1 MSIIWGIGTV
11 QTDIRY
17 EFGVCGADA
26 DDFDKFGFC
35 DTIEELGEVVDKFNQ
50 ALQVYDDHCGQ
61 KYIMT
66 LNHDMK
72 KVETFKEGEKW
83 LQMI

>member
-17 EFGVCGADA
+17 EFGVCGAEA
-26 DDFDKFGFC
+26 DEFDKFGFC
-35 DTIEELGEVVDKFNQ
+35 DTLEELDEVVDKFNQ
-50 ALQVYDDHCGQ
+50 ALQVYDGVEKQ
-61 KYIMT
+61 RYIMK

-72 KVETFKEGEKW
+72 KVDKF
-83 LQMI
+83 

>member
-17 EFGVCGADA
+17 EFGVCGAEA
-26 DDFDKFGFC
+26 DEFDKFSFC
-35 DTIEELGEVVDKFNQ
+35 DTLEELGEVVDKFNQ
-50 ALQVYDDHCGQ
+50 ALQVYDGVEKQ
-61 KYIMT
+61 RYIMK

-72 KVETFKEGEKW
+72 KVDKF
-83 LQMI
+83 

>member
-17 EFGVCGADA
+17 EFGVCGAEA
-26 DDFDKFGFC
+26 DEFDKFGFC
-35 DTIEELGEVVDKFNQ
+35 DTLEELGEVVDKFNQ
-50 ALQVYDDHCGQ
+50 ALQVYDGVEKQ
-61 KYIMT
+61 RYIMK

-72 KVETFKEGEKW
+72 KVDKF
-83 LQMI
+83 

>member
-26 DDFDKFGFC
+26 DEFDKFGFC

-50 ALQVYDDHCGQ
+50 AS
-61 KYIMT
+61 
-66 LNHDMK
+66 
-72 KVETFKEGEKW
+72 
-83 LQMI
+83 

>member
-1 MSIIWGIGTV
+1 MSLIYGIRTI
-11 QTDIRY
+11 QNYIRY

-35 DTIEELGEVVDKFNQ
+35 DTIEELGEVIDKFNQ
-50 ALQVYDDHCGQ
+50 ALQVYDGVEKQ
-61 KYIMT
+61 RYIMK

-72 KVETFKEGEKW
+72 NVDKF
-83 LQMI
+83 

>member
-1 MSIIWGIGTV
+1 MSIIYGIGTV

-17 EFGVCGADA
+17 EFGVCGAEV

-50 ALQVYDDHCGQ
+50 ALQVYDDVEKQ
-61 KYIMT
+61 RYIMK

-72 KVETFKEGEKW
+72 KVDKF
-83 LQMI
+83 

>member
-17 EFGVCGADA
+17 EFGVCGAEA
-26 DDFDKFGFC
+26 DEYDKFGFC
-35 DTIEELGEVVDKFNQ
+35 DTLEELGEVVDKFNQ
-50 ALQVYDDHCGQ
+50 ALQVYDGVEKQ
-61 KYIMT
+61 RYIMK

-72 KVETFKEGEKW
+72 KVDKF
-83 LQMI
+83 